1 MGIFGVSHE
10 RVESLRESFTSQIA
24 DLRRQQDVYHEA
36 VTKYG
41 LRIAQIEGRE
51 EATRKFHESQIAELQ
66 SAVAKLSADLAEI
79 DCNRKPLIEIVES
92 GPRATR
98 RRSSRGRM
106 GPHKRLG
113 VLGDRVQ
120 SGELPRDLFDSAK
133 QTVPLAIIALYEC
146 TGGYNLH
153 KRGLILQDKP
163 TTGLKPF
170 GVSVDDHTTRGTK
183 KDRRPYQRTA
193 YYATWNEREQAK
205 AQLNAYHEL
214 CRAYYSEK
222 GRKP

>member
-1 MGIFGVSHE
+1 MNMGIFGVSHE

-36 VTKYG
+36 VTTYG

-51 EATRKFHESQIAELQ
+51 EATPKFHESQIAELQ
-66 SAVAKLSADLAEI
+66 SAVAKL
-79 DCNRKPLIEIVES
+79 
-92 GPRATR
+92 
-98 RRSSRGRM
+98 RGRM